1 MTVSLVTK
9 SALMG
14 AFLFLGALSVY
25 EGIVPEIAWWLR
37 APLLGLTL
45 VVIAPVLEE
54 WTFRGWLFDTF
65 RIYLD
70 KHDWSSMAQF
80 SVISVHNL
88 ATSGLFVGLHVVM
101 RDVET
106 GLLVLLPSLAL
117 GLLRDRGVSLV
128 SLMSI
133 HGLWNLGWFSIYT
146 PG

>member
-1 MTVSLVTK
+1 
-9 SALMG
+9 
-14 AFLFLGALSVY
+14 
-25 EGIVPEIAWWLR
+25 
-37 APLLGLTL
+37 
-45 VVIAPVLEE
+45 
-54 WTFRGWLFDTF
+54 
-65 RIYLD
+65 
-70 KHDWSSMAQF
+70 
-80 SVISVHNL
+80 
-88 ATSGLFVGLHVVM
+88 M